1 MLGYVMQIRLHEGNN
16 MDEIASITDTNLT
29 KTQFYN
35 RIDEI
40 NLLSSLLNSTEFNS
54 SPTILLT
61 GIRGVGKTAIIKK
74 IKKKF
79 DNEYLVVDI
88 DLSRSNIYQQK
99 NLTRGSIIK
108 IIYDSIIKASKEFGL
123 RTVDKQIEKYF
134 KTNKFKIDKLISY
147 EHIPISIFESE
158 ENYAKLADFVMELP
172 QKIYEDNSD
181 KLKGV
186 FIFIDEIQLIKD
198 LDNVNKFLW
207 YMRSFIKDQKN
218 VAYLFCGSMSL
229 KDSLINDLNGK
240 EGAFG
245 GRMLTIEIHPFSKQ
259 TTINYLK
266 SLSRNLQ
273 LEDKAFERFYKC
285 TRGIPYY
292 INIFAKILPE
302 NITLT
307 ENNIIELFKDSIDF
321 LAVPFIF
328 MWSKLT
334 FQEQKIIIS
343 LLDDPKRRIEIA
355 NTLEVTSGSLN
366 RPLNRLLNFDLIEYT
381 NDKYQITDLI
391 FVQWLKNTYEKNGT
405 YPFRSI

>member
-1 MLGYVMQIRLHEGNN
+1 
-16 MDEIASITDTNLT
+16 MDQIASITDTNLT
-29 KTQFYN
+29 ETQFYN
-35 RIDEI
+35 RADEI
-40 NLLSSLLNSTEFNS
+40 NMLSSLLGSTEFNS

-61 GIRGVGKTAIIKK
+61 GIRGVGKTALIKK
-74 IKKKF
+74 IKDKF
-79 DNEYLVVDI
+79 DKEYLVVDI
-88 DLSRSNIYQQK
+88 DLSRSNVYQQK
-99 NLTRGSIIK
+99 KLSRGSIIK
-108 IIYDSIIKASKEFGL
+108 IIYDAIIKASKEFGL
-123 RTVDKQIEKYF
+123 RTLDKKIEKYF
-134 KTNKFKIDKLISY
+134 KTNKFKIDKILSY
-147 EHIPISIFESE
+147 EHIPVPIFESE
-158 ENYAKLADFVMELP
+158 ENYARLADFVMELP

-198 LDNVNKFLW
+198 LDNVDKFLW
-207 YMRSFIKDQKN
+207 YMRSFIQNQKN

-259 TTINYLK
+259 TTREYIE
-266 SLSRNLQ
+266 SIPRNIL
-273 LEDKAFERFYKC
+273 LDDGGFERFYKC

-307 ENNIIELFKDSIDF
+307 ENNIIELFKDSIDY
-321 LAVPFIF
+321 LAVHFIF

-343 LLDDPKRRIEIA
+343 LLGKPKRRIEIA
-355 NTLEVTSGSLN
+355 NSLEVTSGSLN
-366 RPLNRLLNFDLIEYT
+366 RPLNSLLDFDLIEYV
-381 NDKYQITDLI
+381 NDKYQITDPILTY
-391 FVQWLKNTYEKNGT
+391 WLQNCYEKNGI

>member
-1 MLGYVMQIRLHEGNN
+1 
-16 MDEIASITDTNLT
+16 MDQIASITDTNLT
-29 KTQFYN
+29 ETQFYN
-35 RIDEI
+35 RADEI
-40 NLLSSLLNSTEFNS
+40 NMLSSLLGSTEFNS

-61 GIRGVGKTAIIKK
+61 GIRGVGKTALIKK
-74 IKKKF
+74 IKDKF
-79 DNEYLVVDI
+79 DKEYLVVDI
-88 DLSRSNIYQQK
+88 DLSRSNAYQQK
-99 NLTRGSIIK
+99 KLSRGSIIK
-108 IIYDSIIKASKEFGL
+108 IIYDAIIKASKEFGL
-123 RTVDKQIEKYF
+123 STLDKKIEKYF
-134 KTNKFKIDKLISY
+134 KTNKFKIDKILSY
-147 EHIPISIFESE
+147 EHIPVPIFESE
-158 ENYAKLADFVMELP
+158 ENYAGLADFVMELP

-198 LDNVNKFLW
+198 LDNVDKFLW
-207 YMRSFIKDQKN
+207 YMRSFIQNQKN

-259 TTINYLK
+259 TTREYIE
-266 SLSRNLQ
+266 SIPRNIL
-273 LEDKAFERFYKC
+273 LDDGGFERFYKC

-292 INIFAKILPE
+292 INIFLKILPE

-307 ENNIIELFKDSIDF
+307 ENNIIELFKDSIDY
-321 LAVPFIF
+321 LAVHFIF

-343 LLDDPKRRIEIA
+343 LVRNPKKRIEIA
-355 NTLEVTSGSLN
+355 NSLEVTSGSLN
-366 RPLNRLLNFDLIEYT
+366 RPLNRLLDFDLIEYV
-381 NDKYQITDLI
+381 NDKYQITDPILTY
-391 FVQWLKNTYEKNGT
+391 WLQNCYEKNGI

>member
-1 MLGYVMQIRLHEGNN
+1 

-29 KTQFYN
+29 ETQFYN
-35 RIDEI
+35 RADEI
-40 NLLSSLLNSTEFNS
+40 NMLSSLLGTTEFNS

-61 GIRGVGKTAIIKK
+61 GIRGVGKTALIKK
-74 IKKKF
+74 IKHKF
-79 DNEYLVVDI
+79 DKEYLVVDI
-88 DLSRSNIYQQK
+88 DLSRSNAYQQK
-99 NLTRGSIIK
+99 KLSRGSIIK
-108 IIYDSIIKASKEFGL
+108 IIYDAIIKASKEFGL
-123 RTVDKQIEKYF
+123 RTLDKKIEKYF
-134 KTNKFKIDKLISY
+134 KTNKFKIDKILSY
-147 EHIPISIFESE
+147 EHIPVPVFESE
-158 ENYAKLADFVMELP
+158 ENYARLADFVMELP

-198 LDNVNKFLW
+198 LDNVDKFLW
-207 YMRSFIKDQKN
+207 YMRSFIQNQKN

-259 TTINYLK
+259 TTREYIE
-266 SLSRNLQ
+266 SIPRNIL
-273 LEDKAFERFYKC
+273 LDDGGFERFYKC

-307 ENNIIELFKDSIDF
+307 ENNIIELFKDSIDY
-321 LAVPFIF
+321 LAVHFIF

-334 FQEQKIIIS
+334 FQEQKII
-343 LLDDPKRRIEIA
+343 
-355 NTLEVTSGSLN
+355 LEVTSGSLN
-366 RPLNRLLNFDLIEYT
+366 RPLNRLLDFDLIEYV
-381 NDKYQITDLI
+381 NDKYQITDPILAY
-391 FVQWLKNTYEKNGT
+391 WLQNSHEKNGI

>member
-1 MLGYVMQIRLHEGNN
+1 MDQIAG
-16 MDEIASITDTNLT
+16 ITDTNLT
-29 KTQFYN
+29 ETQFYN
-35 RIDEI
+35 RADEI
-40 NLLSSLLNSTEFNS
+40 NMLSSLLGTTEFNS

-61 GIRGVGKTAIIKK
+61 GIRGVGKTALIKK
-74 IKKKF
+74 IKDKF
-79 DNEYLVVDI
+79 DKEYLVVDI
-88 DLSRSNIYQQK
+88 DLSRSNVYQQK
-99 NLTRGSIIK
+99 KLSRGSIIK
-108 IIYDSIIKASKEFGL
+108 IIYDAIIKASKEFGL
-123 RTVDKQIEKYF
+123 RTLDKKIEKYF
-134 KTNKFKIDKLISY
+134 KTNKFKIDKILSY
-147 EHIPISIFESE
+147 EHIPVPVFESE
-158 ENYAKLADFVMELP
+158 ENYARLAEFVMELP
-172 QKIYEDNSD
+172 HKIYEDNSD

-198 LDNVNKFLW
+198 LDNVDKFLW
-207 YMRSFIKDQKN
+207 YMRSFIQNQKN

-259 TTINYLK
+259 TTREYIE
-266 SLSRNLQ
+266 SIPRNIL
-273 LEDKAFERFYKC
+273 LDDGGFERFYKC

-307 ENNIIELFKDSIDF
+307 ENNIIELFKDSIDY
-321 LAVPFIF
+321 LAVHFIF

-343 LLDDPKRRIEIA
+343 LLGNHKRRIEIA

-366 RPLNRLLNFDLIEYT
+366 RPLNRLLDFDLIEYV
-381 NDKYQITDLI
+381 NDKYQITDPILTY
-391 FVQWLKNTYEKNGT
+391 WLQNSHEKNGI

>member
-1 MLGYVMQIRLHEGNN
+1 

-29 KTQFYN
+29 ETQFYN
-35 RIDEI
+35 RVDEI
-40 NLLSSLLNSTEFNS
+40 NMLSSLLGSTEFNS

-61 GIRGVGKTAIIKK
+61 GIRRVGKTALVKK
-74 IKKKF
+74 IKDKF
-79 DNEYLVVDI
+79 DKEYLVVDI
-88 DLSRSNIYQQK
+88 DLSRSNAYQQK
-99 NLTRGSIIK
+99 KLSQGSIIK
-108 IIYDSIIKASKEFGL
+108 IIYDAIIKASKEFGL
-123 RTVDKQIEKYF
+123 RTVDKKIEKYF
-134 KTNKFKIDKLISY
+134 KTNKFKIDKILSY
-147 EHIPISIFESE
+147 EHIPVPIFESE
-158 ENYAKLADFVMELP
+158 ENYAGLADFVMELP

-198 LDNVNKFLW
+198 LDNVDKFLW
-207 YMRSFIKDQKN
+207 YMRSFIQNQKN

-259 TTINYLK
+259 TTREYIE
-266 SLSRNLQ
+266 SIPRNIL
-273 LEDKAFERFYKC
+273 LDDGGFERFYKC

-292 INIFAKILPE
+292 INIFLKILPE
-302 NITLT
+302 NIALT
-307 ENNIIELFKDSIDF
+307 ENNIIELFKDSIDY
-321 LAVPFIF
+321 LAVHFIF

-343 LLDDPKRRIEIA
+343 LVRNPKKRIEIA
-355 NTLEVTSGSLN
+355 NSLEVTSGSLN
-366 RPLNRLLNFDLIEYT
+366 RPLNRLLDFDLIEYV
-381 NDKYQITDLI
+381 NDKYQITDPILTY
-391 FVQWLKNTYEKNGT
+391 WLQNCYEKNGI

>member
-1 MLGYVMQIRLHEGNN
+1 
-16 MDEIASITDTNLT
+16 MDEIASISDTNLT
-29 KTQFYN
+29 ETQFYN
-35 RIDEI
+35 RVDEI
-40 NLLSSLLNSTEFNS
+40 NMLSSLLGTTEFNS

-61 GIRGVGKTAIIKK
+61 GIRGVGKTALIKK
-74 IKKKF
+74 IKHKF
-79 DNEYLVVDI
+79 DKEYLVVDI
-88 DLSRSNIYQQK
+88 DLSRSNAYQQK
-99 NLTRGSIIK
+99 KLSRGSIIK
-108 IIYDSIIKASKEFGL
+108 IIYDTIIKASKEFGL
-123 RTVDKQIEKYF
+123 RTVDKKIEKYF
-134 KTNKFKIDKLISY
+134 KTNKFKIDKILSY
-147 EHIPISIFESE
+147 EHIPVPIFESE
-158 ENYAKLADFVMELP
+158 ENYARLADFVMELP
-172 QKIYEDNSD
+172 QKIYEENSD

-198 LDNVNKFLW
+198 LDNVDKFLW
-207 YMRSFIKDQKN
+207 YMRSFIQNQKN

-259 TTINYLK
+259 TTMEYIE
-266 SLSRNLQ
+266 SIPRNIL
-273 LEDKAFERFYKC
+273 LDDGGFERFYKC

-307 ENNIIELFKDSIDF
+307 ENNIIGLFKDSIDY
-321 LAVPFIF
+321 LAVHLIF

-343 LLDDPKRRIEIA
+343 LLENPKKRIEIA

-366 RPLNRLLNFDLIEYT
+366 RPLNRLLDFGLIEYV
-381 NDKYQITDLI
+381 NDKYQITDPILTY
-391 FVQWLKNTYEKNGT
+391 WLQNCYEKNGI

>member
-1 MLGYVMQIRLHEGNN
+1 
-16 MDEIASITDTNLT
+16 MDQIASITDTNLT
-29 KTQFYN
+29 ETQFYN
-35 RIDEI
+35 RADEI
-40 NLLSSLLNSTEFNS
+40 NMLSSLLGSTEFNS

-61 GIRGVGKTAIIKK
+61 GIRGVGKTALIKK
-74 IKKKF
+74 IKDKF
-79 DNEYLVVDI
+79 DKEYLVVDI
-88 DLSRSNIYQQK
+88 DLSRSNVYQQK
-99 NLTRGSIIK
+99 KLSRGSIIK
-108 IIYDSIIKASKEFGL
+108 IIYDAIIKASKEFGL
-123 RTVDKQIEKYF
+123 RTLDKKIEKYF
-134 KTNKFKIDKLISY
+134 KTNKFKIDKILSY
-147 EHIPISIFESE
+147 EHIPVPIFESE
-158 ENYAKLADFVMELP
+158 ENYARLADFVMELP

-198 LDNVNKFLW
+198 LDNVDKFLW
-207 YMRSFIKDQKN
+207 YMRSFIQNQKN

-245 GRMLTIEIHPFSKQ
+245 GRMLTIEIRPFSKQ
-259 TTINYLK
+259 TTREYIE
-266 SLSRNLQ
+266 SIPRNIL
-273 LEDKAFERFYKC
+273 LDGGGFERFYKC

-307 ENNIIELFKDSIDF
+307 ENNIIELFKDSIDY
-321 LAVPFIF
+321 LAVHFIF

-343 LLDDPKRRIEIA
+343 LLGKPKRRIEIA

-366 RPLNRLLNFDLIEYT
+366 RPLNRLLDFDLIEYV
-381 NDKYQITDLI
+381 NDKYQITDPILTY
-391 FVQWLKNTYEKNGT
+391 WLQNSHEKNGI

>member
-1 MLGYVMQIRLHEGNN
+1 
-16 MDEIASITDTNLT
+16 MDQIASITDTNLT
-29 KTQFYN
+29 ETQFYN
-35 RIDEI
+35 RADEI
-40 NLLSSLLNSTEFNS
+40 NMMSSLLGSTEFNS

-61 GIRGVGKTAIIKK
+61 GIRGVGKTALIKK
-74 IKKKF
+74 IKDKF
-79 DNEYLVVDI
+79 DKEYLVVDI
-88 DLSRSNIYQQK
+88 DLSRSNVYQQK
-99 NLTRGSIIK
+99 KLSRGSIIK
-108 IIYDSIIKASKEFGL
+108 IIYDAIIKASKEFGL
-123 RTVDKQIEKYF
+123 RTLDKKIEKYF
-134 KTNKFKIDKLISY
+134 KTNKFKIDKILSY
-147 EHIPISIFESE
+147 EHIPVPIFESE
-158 ENYAKLADFVMELP
+158 ENYARLADFVMELP
-172 QKIYEDNSD
+172 QKIYEDNND

-198 LDNVNKFLW
+198 LDNVDKFLW
-207 YMRSFIKDQKN
+207 YMRSFIQNQKN

-259 TTINYLK
+259 TTREYIE
-266 SLSRNLQ
+266 SIPRNIL
-273 LEDKAFERFYKC
+273 LDDGGFERFYKC

-307 ENNIIELFKDSIDF
+307 ENNIIELFKDSIDY
-321 LAVPFIF
+321 LAVHFIF

-343 LLDDPKRRIEIA
+343 LLGKPKRRIEIA

-366 RPLNRLLNFDLIEYT
+366 RPLNRLLDFDLIEYV
-381 NDKYQITDLI
+381 NDKYQITDPILTY
-391 FVQWLKNTYEKNGT
+391 WLQNSHEKNGI

>member
-1 MLGYVMQIRLHEGNN
+1 
-16 MDEIASITDTNLT
+16 MDQIASITDTNLT
-29 KTQFYN
+29 ETQFYN
-35 RIDEI
+35 RADEI
-40 NLLSSLLNSTEFNS
+40 NMLSSLLGSTEFNS

-61 GIRGVGKTAIIKK
+61 GIRGVGKTALIKK
-74 IKKKF
+74 IKDKF
-79 DNEYLVVDI
+79 DKEYLVVDI
-88 DLSRSNIYQQK
+88 DLSRSNVYQQK
-99 NLTRGSIIK
+99 KLSRGSIIK
-108 IIYDSIIKASKEFGL
+108 IIYDAIIKASKEFGL
-123 RTVDKQIEKYF
+123 RTLDKKIEKYF
-134 KTNKFKIDKLISY
+134 KTNKFKIDKILSY
-147 EHIPISIFESE
+147 EHIPVPIFESE
-158 ENYAKLADFVMELP
+158 ENYARLADFVMELP
-172 QKIYEDNSD
+172 QKIYEDNND

-198 LDNVNKFLW
+198 LDNVDKFLW
-207 YMRSFIKDQKN
+207 YMRSFIQNQKN

-259 TTINYLK
+259 TTREYIE
-266 SLSRNLQ
+266 SIPRNIL
-273 LEDKAFERFYKC
+273 LDDGGFERFYKC

-307 ENNIIELFKDSIDF
+307 ENNIIELFKDSIDY
-321 LAVPFIF
+321 LAVHFIF

-343 LLDDPKRRIEIA
+343 LLGKPKRRIEIA

-366 RPLNRLLNFDLIEYT
+366 RPLNRLLDFDLLEYV
-381 NDKYQITDLI
+381 NDKYQITDPILTY
-391 FVQWLKNTYEKNGT
+391 WLQNSHEKNGI

>member
-1 MLGYVMQIRLHEGNN
+1 

-29 KTQFYN
+29 ETQFYN

-40 NLLSSLLNSTEFNS
+40 NMLSNLLKSTEFNS

-61 GIRGVGKTAIIKK
+61 GIRGVGKTALIKK
-74 IKKKF
+74 IKNKF

-88 DLSRSNIYQQK
+88 DLSRSNAYQQRK
-99 NLTRGSIIK
+99 LTRGSIIK

-123 RTVDKQIEKYF
+123 STVDKKIEKYF

-147 EHIPISIFESE
+147 EHIPIPLFESE

-207 YMRSFIKDQKN
+207 YMGSFIQDQKN

-321 LAVPFIF
+321 LAVHFIF

-343 LLDDPKRRIEIA
+343 LLDGPKRRIEIA

-381 NDKYQITDLI
+381 DDKYQITDLI

>member
-1 MLGYVMQIRLHEGNN
+1 

-29 KTQFYN
+29 ETQFYN
-35 RIDEI
+35 RINEI
-40 NLLSSLLNSTEFNS
+40 NMLSNLLKGTEFNS

-61 GIRGVGKTAIIKK
+61 GIRGVGKTALIKK
-74 IKKKF
+74 IKKKY

-88 DLSRSNIYQQK
+88 DLSRSNAYQQK

-134 KTNKFKIDKLISY
+134 KTNKFKIDKLITY
-147 EHIPISIFESE
+147 EHIPIPVFESE
-158 ENYAKLADFVMELP
+158 ENYARLADFVMELP

-207 YMRSFIKDQKN
+207 YMRSFIQNQKN

-266 SLSRNLQ
+266 SIPRNLK
-273 LEDKAFERFYKC
+273 LEDKAFERFYQC
-285 TRGIPYY
+285 TKGIPYY
-292 INIFAKILPE
+292 INIFAKFLPE

-307 ENNIIELFKDSIDF
+307 ENDIINLFKDSIDY
-321 LAVPFIF
+321 LAVHFVF
-328 MWSKLT
+328 RWSKLT

-343 LLDDPKRRIEIA
+343 LLDNPKRRIEIA
-355 NTLEVTSGSLN
+355 NTLKVTSGSLN

-381 NDKYQITDLI
+381 KDKYQITDPI

>member
-1 MLGYVMQIRLHEGNN
+1 
-16 MDEIASITDTNLT
+16 MDQIASITDTNLT
-29 KTQFYN
+29 ETQFYN
-35 RIDEI
+35 RVDEI
-40 NLLSSLLNSTEFNS
+40 NMLSSLLGSTEFNS

-61 GIRGVGKTAIIKK
+61 GIRGVGKTALIKK
-74 IKKKF
+74 IKDKF
-79 DNEYLVVDI
+79 DKEYLVVDI
-88 DLSRSNIYQQK
+88 DLSRSNVYQQK
-99 NLTRGSIIK
+99 KLSRGSIIK
-108 IIYDSIIKASKEFGL
+108 IIYDAIIKASKEFGL
-123 RTVDKQIEKYF
+123 RTLDKKIEKYF
-134 KTNKFKIDKLISY
+134 KTNKFKIDKILSY
-147 EHIPISIFESE
+147 EHIPVPVFESE
-158 ENYAKLADFVMELP
+158 ENYARLADFVMELP

-186 FIFIDEIQLIKD
+186 FIFIDEIQ
-198 LDNVNKFLW
+198 
-207 YMRSFIKDQKN
+207 
-218 VAYLFCGSMSL
+218 

-259 TTINYLK
+259 TTRGYIE
-266 SLSRNLQ
+266 SIPRNIL
-273 LEDKAFERFYKC
+273 LDDGGFERFYKC

-307 ENNIIELFKDSIDF
+307 ENNIIELFKDSIDY
-321 LAVPFIF
+321 LAVHFIF

-343 LLDDPKRRIEIA
+343 LVGNPKKRIEIA

-366 RPLNRLLNFDLIEYT
+366 RPLNRLLDFDLIEYV
-381 NDKYQITDLI
+381 NDKYQITDPILTY
-391 FVQWLKNTYEKNGT
+391 WLQNCYEKNGI

>member
-1 MLGYVMQIRLHEGNN
+1 

-29 KTQFYN
+29 ETQFYN
-35 RIDEI
+35 RADEI
-40 NLLSSLLNSTEFNS
+40 NMLSSLLGSTEFNS

-61 GIRGVGKTAIIKK
+61 GIRGVGKTALIKK
-74 IKKKF
+74 IKDKF
-79 DNEYLVVDI
+79 DKEYLVVDI
-88 DLSRSNIYQQK
+88 DLSRSNAYQQK
-99 NLTRGSIIK
+99 KLTRGSVIK
-108 IIYDSIIKASKEFGL
+108 IIYDAIIKSSKEFGL
-123 RTVDKQIEKYF
+123 RTLDKKIEKYF
-134 KTNKFKIDKLISY
+134 KTNNFKIDKIFSY
-147 EHIPISIFESE
+147 EHIPVPIFESE
-158 ENYAKLADFVMELP
+158 ENYARLADFVMELP

-198 LDNVNKFLW
+198 LDNVDKFLW
-207 YMRSFIKDQKN
+207 YMRSFIQNQKN

-240 EGAFG
+240 NGAFG

-259 TTINYLK
+259 TTREYIE
-266 SLSRNLQ
+266 SIPRNIL
-273 LEDKAFERFYKC
+273 LDDSGFERFYKC

-302 NITLT
+302 NIILT
-307 ENNIIELFKDSIDF
+307 ENNIIALFKDSIDY
-321 LAVPFIF
+321 LAVHFIF

-343 LLDDPKRRIEIA
+343 LLGNPKRRIEIA

-366 RPLNRLLNFDLIEYT
+366 RPLNRLLDFDLIEYV
-381 NDKYQITDLI
+381 NDKYQITDPILTY
-391 FVQWLKNTYEKNGT
+391 WLQNSHEKNGI

>member
-1 MLGYVMQIRLHEGNN
+1 

-29 KTQFYN
+29 ETQFYN
-35 RIDEI
+35 RADEI
-40 NLLSSLLNSTEFNS
+40 NMLSSLLGTTEFNS

-61 GIRGVGKTAIIKK
+61 GIRGVGKTALIKK
-74 IKKKF
+74 IKDKF
-79 DNEYLVVDI
+79 DKEYLVVDI
-88 DLSRSNIYQQK
+88 DLSRSNVYQQK
-99 NLTRGSIIK
+99 KLSRGSIIK
-108 IIYDSIIKASKEFGL
+108 IIYDAIIKASKEFGL
-123 RTVDKQIEKYF
+123 RTLDKKIEKYF
-134 KTNKFKIDKLISY
+134 KTNKFKIDKILSY
-147 EHIPISIFESE
+147 EHIPVPIFESE
-158 ENYAKLADFVMELP
+158 ENYARLADFVMELP

-198 LDNVNKFLW
+198 LDNVDKFLW
-207 YMRSFIKDQKN
+207 YMRSFIQNQKN

-259 TTINYLK
+259 TTREYIE
-266 SLSRNLQ
+266 SIPRNIL
-273 LEDKAFERFYKC
+273 LDDGGFERFYKC

-307 ENNIIELFKDSIDF
+307 ENNIIELFKDSIDY
-321 LAVPFIF
+321 LAVHFIF

-343 LLDDPKRRIEIA
+343 LLGKPKRRIEIA

-366 RPLNRLLNFDLIEYT
+366 RPLNRLLDFDLIEYV
-381 NDKYQITDLI
+381 NDKYQITDPILAY
-391 FVQWLKNTYEKNGT
+391 WLQNSHEKNGI

>member
-1 MLGYVMQIRLHEGNN
+1 
-16 MDEIASITDTNLT
+16 MDDIASITDTNLT
-29 KTQFYN
+29 ETQFYN

-40 NLLSSLLNSTEFNS
+40 NILSNLLKSTEFNS

-61 GIRGVGKTAIIKK
+61 GIRGVGKTALIKK
-74 IKKKF
+74 IKNKF

-88 DLSRSNIYQQK
+88 DLSRSNVYQQK
-99 NLTRGSIIK
+99 KLTRGSIIK

-134 KTNKFKIDKLISY
+134 KTNKFKIDNLIPY
-147 EHIPISIFESE
+147 EHIPISLFESE

-207 YMRSFIKDQKN
+207 YMRSFIQNQKN

-266 SLSRNLQ
+266 SVPRNLQ

-292 INIFAKILPE
+292 INIFAKFLPE

-307 ENNIIELFKDSIDF
+307 ENDIINLFKDSIDY
-321 LAVPFIF
+321 LAVHFVF
-328 MWSKLT
+328 RWSKLT

-343 LLDDPKRRIEIA
+343 LLDNPKRRIEIA

-381 NDKYQITDLI
+381 NEKYQITDPI
-391 FVQWLKNTYEKNGT
+391 FVQWLKNSYQKNGT

>member
-1 MLGYVMQIRLHEGNN
+1 
-16 MDEIASITDTNLT
+16 MDQIASITDTNLT
-29 KTQFYN
+29 ETQFYN
-35 RIDEI
+35 RADEI
-40 NLLSSLLNSTEFNS
+40 NMLSSLLGSTEFNS

-61 GIRGVGKTAIIKK
+61 GIRGVGKTALIKK
-74 IKKKF
+74 IKDKF
-79 DNEYLVVDI
+79 DKEYLVVDI
-88 DLSRSNIYQQK
+88 DLSRSNVYQQK
-99 NLTRGSIIK
+99 KLSRGSIIK
-108 IIYDSIIKASKEFGL
+108 IIYDAIIKASKKFGL
-123 RTVDKQIEKYF
+123 RTLDKKIEKYF
-134 KTNKFKIDKLISY
+134 KTNKFKIDKILSY
-147 EHIPISIFESE
+147 EHIPVPIFESE
-158 ENYAKLADFVMELP
+158 ENYARLADFVMELP

-198 LDNVNKFLW
+198 LDNVDKFLW
-207 YMRSFIKDQKN
+207 YMRSFIQNQKN

-259 TTINYLK
+259 TTREYIE
-266 SLSRNLQ
+266 SIPRNIL
-273 LEDKAFERFYKC
+273 LDDGGFERFYKC

-307 ENNIIELFKDSIDF
+307 ENNIIELFKDSIDY
-321 LAVPFIF
+321 LAVHFIF

-343 LLDDPKRRIEIA
+343 LLGKPKRRIEIA

-366 RPLNRLLNFDLIEYT
+366 RPLNRLLDFDLIEYV
-381 NDKYQITDLI
+381 NDKYQITDPILTY
-391 FVQWLKNTYEKNGT
+391 WLQNSHEKNGI

>member
-1 MLGYVMQIRLHEGNN
+1 
-16 MDEIASITDTNLT
+16 MDQIASITDTNLT
-29 KTQFYN
+29 ETQFYN
-35 RIDEI
+35 RVDEI
-40 NLLSSLLNSTEFNS
+40 NMLSSLLGSTEFNS

-61 GIRGVGKTAIIKK
+61 GIRGVGKTALIKK
-74 IKKKF
+74 IKDKF
-79 DNEYLVVDI
+79 DKEYLVVDI
-88 DLSRSNIYQQK
+88 DLSRCNAYQQK
-99 NLTRGSIIK
+99 KLSRGSVIK
-108 IIYDSIIKASKEFGL
+108 IIYDAIIRSSKEFGL
-123 RTVDKQIEKYF
+123 RTLDKKIEKYF
-134 KTNKFKIDKLISY
+134 KTNNFKIDKILSY
-147 EHIPISIFESE
+147 DHIPVPIFESE
-158 ENYAKLADFVMELP
+158 ENYARLADFVMELP

-198 LDNVNKFLW
+198 LDNVDKFLW
-207 YMRSFIKDQKN
+207 YMRSFIQNQKN

-259 TTINYLK
+259 TTREYIE
-266 SLSRNLQ
+266 SIPRNIL
-273 LEDKAFERFYKC
+273 LDDGGFKRFYKC

-307 ENNIIELFKDSIDF
+307 ENNIIVLFKDSIDY
-321 LAVPFIF
+321 LAVYFIF

-343 LLDDPKRRIEIA
+343 LLGNPKKRIEIA
-355 NTLEVTSGSLN
+355 NNLEVTSGSLN
-366 RPLNRLLNFDLIEYT
+366 RPLNRLLDFDLIEYV
-381 NDKYQITDLI
+381 NDKYQITDPI
-391 FVQWLKNTYEKNGT
+391 FAYWLQNCYEKNGI

>member
-134 KTNKFKIDKLISY
+134 KTNKFKIDKIISY
-147 EHIPISIFESE
+147 EHIPIPLFESE

-207 YMRSFIKDQKN
+207 YMRSFIQDQKN

-321 LAVPFIF
+321 LAVHFIF

>member
-1 MLGYVMQIRLHEGNN
+1 

-29 KTQFYN
+29 ETQFYN
-35 RIDEI
+35 RADEI
-40 NLLSSLLNSTEFNS
+40 NMLSSLLGTTEFNS

-61 GIRGVGKTAIIKK
+61 GIRGVGKTALIKK
-74 IKKKF
+74 IKHKF
-79 DNEYLVVDI
+79 DKEYLVVDI
-88 DLSRSNIYQQK
+88 DMSRSNAYQQK
-99 NLTRGSIIK
+99 KLSRGSIIK
-108 IIYDSIIKASKEFGL
+108 IIYDAIIKASKEFGL
-123 RTVDKQIEKYF
+123 RTLDKKIEKYF
-134 KTNKFKIDKLISY
+134 KTNKFKIDKILSY
-147 EHIPISIFESE
+147 EHIPVPVFESE
-158 ENYAKLADFVMELP
+158 ENYARLADFVMELP

-198 LDNVNKFLW
+198 LDNVDKFLW
-207 YMRSFIKDQKN
+207 YMRSFIQNQKN

-240 EGAFG
+240 NGAFG

-259 TTINYLK
+259 TTREYIE
-266 SLSRNLQ
+266 SIPRNIL
-273 LEDKAFERFYKC
+273 LDDGGFERFYKC

-292 INIFAKILPE
+292 INIFA
-302 NITLT
+302 LT
-307 ENNIIELFKDSIDF
+307 ENNIIELFKDSIDY
-321 LAVPFIF
+321 LAVHFIF

-343 LLDDPKRRIEIA
+343 LLGNPKRRIEIA

-366 RPLNRLLNFDLIEYT
+366 RPLNRLLDFDLIEYV
-381 NDKYQITDLI
+381 NDKYQITDPILTY
-391 FVQWLKNTYEKNGT
+391 WLQNSHEKNGI